1 VSAAAGMQRVSV
13 NRLGEFLLAGIQQEL
28 TDTLAVALQQDL
40 AELAA
45 TGVRGVII
53 DISQVDI
60 VDSFLARVLAEIAAA
75 TRVLA
80 GRTVVC
86 GMRPSVAITMVEM
99 GLGLPGL
106 HTARSL
112 GDALAILEVDEV
124 GP

>member
-1 VSAAAGMQRVSV
+1 MNAATGMQRVSV
-13 NRLGEFLLAGIQQEL
+13 HRIGELLLASIQQEL
-28 TDTLAVALQQDL
+28 TDSLAVALQQDL
-40 AELAA
+40 AEMAA
-45 TGVRGVII
+45 AGTDGVII
-53 DISQVDI
+53 DISQVDMI
-60 VDSFLARVLAEIAAA
+60 DSFLARVLAEIAAA

-106 HTARSL
+106 QTARSL
-112 GDALAILEVDEV
+112 EDALALLEADEV

>member
-1 VSAAAGMQRVSV
+1 MNAATGMRRVSV
-13 NRLGEFLLAGIQQEL
+13 HRIGELLLASIQQEL
-28 TDTLAVALQQDL
+28 TDSLAVALQQDL
-40 AELAA
+40 AEMAA
-45 TGVRGVII
+45 AGTDGVII
-53 DISQVDI
+53 DISQVDMI
-60 VDSFLARVLAEIAAA
+60 DSFLARVLAEIAEA

-106 HTARSL
+106 QTARSL
-112 GDALAILEVDEV
+112 EDALALFEVDGV

>member
-1 VSAAAGMQRVSV
+1 MNAATGMQRVSV
-13 NRLGEFLLAGIQQEL
+13 HRIGEILLASIQQDL
-28 TDTLAVALQQDL
+28 TDSLAVALQQDL
-40 AELAA
+40 AEMAA
-45 TGVRGVII
+45 AGTDGVII
-53 DISQVDI
+53 DISQVDMI
-60 VDSFLARVLAEIAAA
+60 DSFLARVLAEIAAA

-106 HTARSL
+106 QTARSL
-112 GDALAILEVDEV
+112 EDALALLEVDGV

>member
-1 VSAAAGMQRVSV
+1 MERVSLHRFGDV
-13 NRLGEFLLAGIQQEL
+13 LLASIQQEL
-28 TDTLAVALQQDL
+28 TDSLAVALQRDL
-40 AELAA
+40 TEEAA
-45 TGVRGVII
+45 AGIRGVVI
-53 DISQVDI
+53 DISQVAV

-106 HTARSL
+106 RTARSL
-112 GDALAILEVDEV
+112 EDALSILEVDEV

>member
-1 VSAAAGMQRVSV
+1 MERVSV
-13 NRLGEFLLAGIQQEL
+13 HRLGDVLLASIQQEV
-28 TDTLAVALQQDL
+28 TDSLAVALQQDL
-40 AELAA
+40 TEMAA
-45 TGVRGVII
+45 AGTRGVII

-60 VDSFLARVLAEIAAA
+60 VDSFLARVLSEIAVA

-86 GMRPSVAITMVEM
+86 GMQPSVAITMVEM

-112 GDALAILEVDEV
+112 RDALAILEVDEV

>member
-1 VSAAAGMQRVSV
+1 MRRVSV
-13 NRLGEFLLAGIQQEL
+13 HRIGELLLASIQQEL
-28 TDTLAVALQQDL
+28 TDSLAVALQQDL
-40 AELAA
+40 AEMAA
-45 TGVRGVII
+45 AGTDGVII
-53 DISQVDI
+53 DISQVDMI
-60 VDSFLARVLAEIAAA
+60 DSFLARVLAEIAEA

-106 HTARSL
+106 QTARSL
-112 GDALAILEVDEV
+112 EDALALFEVDGV

>member
-1 VSAAAGMQRVSV
+1 VSAASGMRRVSV
-13 NRLGEFLLAGIQQEL
+13 HRLGEVLLAGIEQEL
-28 TDTLAVALQQDL
+28 TDSLAVALQQEL

-45 TGVRGVII
+45 TGVRGVVI

-86 GMRPSVAITMVEM
+86 GMRPPVAITMVEM

-106 HTARSL
+106 HTARSVE
-112 GDALAILEVDEV
+112 DALAILEVDEV
-124 GP
+124 AS